1 MSASKIE
8 FLYQSLSDTQAII
21 RATDVKLGF
30 LFAIILLSIT
40 VFGDIYSVTLNIV
53 NESKLMIAGLGLIAI
68 LWFLSFY
75 TLFLGV
81 VAISNPYRSVP
92 GKKAKGTFH
101 GGELFKF
108 KITDRFINRPVL
120 SKSTVDDFIKA
131 LPDNDAEIIQ
141 ELVFEKIKI
150 TYIRD
155 IKTTRASQCVILTF
169 LWITL
174 GASIWGYHLFKVSL
188 EC

>member
-1 MSASKIE
+1 MSARKIE

-30 LFAIILLSIT
+30 LFAIVLLPIT
-40 VFGDIYSVTLNIV
+40 VFGDIYAVALNIA
-53 NESKLMIAGLGLIAI
+53 NDSKLMMVGLGLIAI

-81 VAISNPYRSVP
+81 VAISNPYKSVS
-92 GKKAKGTFH
+92 GEKAEGSFH
-101 GGELFKF
+101 GGDLFKF
-108 KITDRFINRPVL
+108 KFTDRFMNRPVL
-120 SKSTVDDFIKA
+120 SKYTVDDVVKT
-131 LPDNDAEIIQ
+131 LPESDAEIIQ
-141 ELVFEKIKI
+141 ELVFEKIK
-150 TYIRD
+150 TAYIRD
-155 IKTTRASQCVILTF
+155 IKTKRASQCVVLAF

-174 GASIWGYHLFKVSL
+174 GAAIWGYHLFKVSL